1 MKKLLLALL
10 VTTIFTSCEKD
21 SENLPAPYYSIEGKW
36 VVEGSVPEGNTMYL
50 YEDGLRYT
58 YYCVEGDCN
67 ALYNSYEAN
76 DGNHIPNPLN
86 YSYDNDILTVDLNFG
101 NELVTPI
108 TFECDGG
115 EAIFET
121 PGYSL
126 FRLNSDCE

>member
-1 MKKLLLALL
+1 MKKLILISALL
-10 VTTIFTSCEKD
+10 IFSCNSDD
-21 SENLPAPYYSIEGKW
+21 SSEDSPLPTYTIEGKW
-36 VVEGSVPEGNTMYL
+36 LIEGMIPEGNTMYL
-50 YEDGLRYT
+50 YQDGLLYT

-67 ALYNSYEAN
+67 SLYNSYEAN

-86 YSYDNDILTVDLNFG
+86 YTYENDILTVDLNFG

-115 EAIFET
+115 EAYFET

-126 FRLNSDCE
+126 FRLNSECN

>member
-1 MKKLLLALL
+1 MKKLLLLSALL
-10 VTTIFTSCEKD
+10 IFACSSDD
-21 SENLPAPYYSIEGKW
+21 SSEDSPLPTYTIEGKW
-36 VVEGSVPEGNTMYL
+36 VVEGSIPEGNTMYL

-67 ALYNSYEAN
+67 SLYNSYEAN

-86 YSYDNDILTVDLNFG
+86 YTYDNDILTVDLNFG

-108 TFECDGG
+108 TFECNGG

-121 PGYSL
+121 PEYSL
-126 FRLNSDCE
+126 FRLNSECN

>member
-1 MKKLLLALL
+1 MRKLLLPLFLALF
-10 VTTIFTSCEKD
+10 VMSCEDD
-21 SENLPAPYYSIEGKW
+21 SENLPAPYYAIEGKW

-50 YEDGLRYT
+50 FEDGLRFT

-67 ALYNSYEAN
+67 SLYNSYEAN

-86 YSYDNDILTVDLNFG
+86 YTYDNDILTVDLNFG
-101 NELVTPI
+101 NELVTSI

-126 FRLNSDCE
+126 FRLNSNCN

>member
-1 MKKLLLALL
+1 MKNLFLLTLS
-10 VTTIFTSCEKD
+10 IFTLFSCEKD

-36 VVEGSVPEGNTMYL
+36 LIEGMIPEGNTMYL
-50 YEDGLRYT
+50 YEDGVRYT

-67 ALYNSYEAN
+67 SLYNSYEAN
-76 DGNHIPNPLN
+76 DVNHIPNPLN
-86 YSYDNDILTVDLNFG
+86 YTYENDILTVDLNFG

-108 TFECDGG
+108 IFECDGG

>member
-1 MKKLLLALL
+1 MKNLFLLTLS
-10 VTTIFTSCEKD
+10 IFTLFSCEKD

-36 VVEGSVPEGNTMYL
+36 LIEGMIPEGNTMYL
-50 YEDGLRYT
+50 YEDGVRYT

-67 ALYNSYEAN
+67 SLYNSYEVN

-86 YSYDNDILTVDLNFG
+86 YTYENDILTVDLNFG

-108 TFECDGG
+108 IFECDGG

-121 PGYSL
+121 PEYSL
-126 FRLNSDCE
+126 FRLNSDCN

>member
-1 MKKLLLALL
+1 MKKIFLITLS
-10 VTTIFTSCEKD
+10 IFTLFSCD
-21 SENLPAPYYSIEGKW
+21 DDGENLPAPYYSIEGKW
-36 VVEGSVPEGNTMYL
+36 VVEGSVSEGNTMYL

-121 PGYSL
+121 SGYSL

>member
-1 MKKLLLALL
+1 MKNLFLLTLS
-10 VTTIFTSCEKD
+10 IFTLFSCEKD
-21 SENLPAPYYSIEGKW
+21 SENLPTPYYSIEGKW
-36 VVEGSVPEGNTMYL
+36 LIEGMIPEGNTMYL
-50 YEDGLRYT
+50 YEDGVRYT

-67 ALYNSYEAN
+67 SLYNSYEVN

-86 YSYDNDILTVDLNFG
+86 YTYENDILSVDLNFG

-108 TFECDGG
+108 IFECDGG

>member
-1 MKKLLLALL
+1 MKNLFLLTLS
-10 VTTIFTSCEKD
+10 IFTLFSCEKD
-21 SENLPAPYYSIEGKW
+21 SENLPTPYYSIEGKW
-36 VVEGSVPEGNTMYL
+36 LIEGMIPEGNTMYL
-50 YEDGLRYT
+50 YEDGVRYT

-67 ALYNSYEAN
+67 SLYNSYEVN

-86 YSYDNDILTVDLNFG
+86 FTYENDILSVDLNFG

-108 TFECDGG
+108 IFECDGG

>member
-1 MKKLLLALL
+1 MKNLILSTLSILTLL
-10 VTTIFTSCEKD
+10 SCEKD

-36 VVEGSVPEGNTMYL
+36 VVEGSVPVGNTMYL

-108 TFECDGG
+108 TFQCDGG

-126 FRLNSDCE
+126 FRLNSECE

>member
-1 MKKLLLALL
+1 MKNLILLTLSILTL
-10 VTTIFTSCEKD
+10 FSCEKD

-36 VVEGSVPEGNTMYL
+36 LIEGTVPEGNTMYL

-67 ALYNSYEAN
+67 SLYNSYEAN

-86 YSYDNDILTVDLNFG
+86 YTYDNDILTVDLNFG

-108 TFECDGG
+108 IFECDGG

>member
-1 MKKLLLALL
+1 MG
-10 VTTIFTSCEKD
+10 CEND

-36 VVEGSVPEGNTMYL
+36 LIEGMIPEGNTMYL
-50 YEDGLRYT
+50 YQDGLRYT

-76 DGNHIPNPLN
+76 DGNHIPNPHN
-86 YSYDNDILTVDLNFG
+86 YTYENDILTVDLNFG

-108 TFECDGG
+108 IFECDGG
-115 EAIFET
+115 EAYFET

-126 FRLNSDCE
+126 FRLNSDCN